1 MVNAVVEN
9 TTIDIPACMIDA
21 RIDSMLSDY
30 EMRLRQQ
37 GLTLEKYLEI
47 LNMKIEDLKA
57 QFKDEAERQV
67 KTSLTLEQIGKQE
80 NIAATDDEVEKEY
93 NNMADLYKL
102 SVDKIKKIVHEDEIK
117 KDIVIRKTVELLVSN
132 AAIK

>member
-37 GLTLEKYLEI
+37 GLTLEKYLKYLI
-47 LNMKIEDLKA
+47 
-57 QFKDEAERQV
+57 
-67 KTSLTLEQIGKQE
+67 
-80 NIAATDDEVEKEY
+80 
-93 NNMADLYKL
+93 
-102 SVDKIKKIVHEDEIK
+102 
-117 KDIVIRKTVELLVSN
+117 
-132 AAIK
+132 

>member
-1 MVNAVVEN
+1 
-9 TTIDIPACMIDA
+9 
-21 RIDSMLSDY
+21 
-30 EMRLRQQ
+30 
-37 GLTLEKYLEI
+37 
-47 LNMKIEDLKA
+47 MKIEDLKA

-117 KDIVIRKTVELLVSN
+117 KDIVIRKTVDTCIKCSYKIIIYIKGENYYELGSDCNRTNKQGRKIL
-132 AAIK
+132 